1 MASSLGQ
8 LIVERCKRD
17 NEFRKRTL
25 TALRRKLSKSIPRTA
40 EWKRLDRAV
49 HALEDLK

>member
-1 MASSLGQ
+1 MAPSLGN
-8 LIVERCKRD
+8 LIVGRAKRD
-17 NEFRKRTL
+17 PAFKKQVL
-25 TALRRKLSKSIPRTA
+25 TALRRKLAKAIPRTA

>member
-1 MASSLGQ
+1 MASSIAQ
-8 LIVERCKRD
+8 LIVDRCKRD
-17 NEFRKRTL
+17 KEFRKKTL
-25 TALRRKLSKSIPRTA
+25 TALRRKLAKSIPRTA